1 MAYIYKITNQINNK
15 VYIGETIRGVETR
28 WKEHIRR
35 AHSKEGDHGYYYHIS
50 CAIRK
55 YGEENFTIEMLEEC
69 PDEIRFEREMYYIE
83 YFDSTDPNNGYN
95 TVLGGQGAILYPTK
109 LFLDGWNQGLLIK
122 EIAEKIGCSKKTA
135 RLRLKGA
142 GIPREEIAARF
153 GCAVAKRCAYPVLQY
168 DLNGYFIQEWE
179 SASECGRANGFQ
191 QTAIGQVCAQKQK
204 SAYGFLWKYKADE
217 RDIQEWVQIY
227 QNKLSSGRPKKR
239 IQQLTLDN
247 SIIAEYDSGAD
258 AARALGL
265 QDKTNICA
273 AARKQRKAYG
283 YYWRYIE

>member
-1 MAYIYKITNQINNK
+1 MKGEHFMAYIYKITNQINNK
-15 VYIGETIRGVETR
+15 VYIGETIRGIETR
-28 WKEHIRR
+28 WTEHKRR

-55 YGEENFTIEMLEEC
+55 YGEENFIIETLEEC

-95 TVLGGQGAILYPTK
+95 AVLGGQGTILYPTK

-142 GIPREEIAARF
+142 GIPREEIAVRF
-153 GCAVAKRCAYPVLQY
+153 GYAVAKRCAYPVLQY

-191 QTAIGQVCAQKQK
+191 QTAI
-204 SAYGFLWKYKADE
+204 S
-217 RDIQEWVQIY
+217 
-227 QNKLSSGRPKKR
+227 
-239 IQQLTLDN
+239 
-247 SIIAEYDSGAD
+247 
-258 AARALGL
+258 
-265 QDKTNICA
+265 
-273 AARKQRKAYG
+273 
-283 YYWRYIE
+283 